1 MTKSLSPAALREAA
15 VAVSAGGKARFTPR
29 NLYYELVRSEAL
41 PPPGPRPRDALLAFR
56 RELAGHAKDPS
67 LAGLISLRDAR
78 RAVPSASLPD
88 VFDYSVRRVLVFDR
102 AETFLL
108 FAHNGFHRKIE
119 VALLAH
125 PSFPAHVAH
134 RLEKQLAA
142 GLRTAFYTLHDAGT
156 RGAKLRS
163 RVKRTLS
170 VHGKPRIADAGMTF
184 AQAFRLG
191 VPVRRREVT
200 GAVKLG
206 KNVDSEEALFLSSGS
221 YAHLEEMRPL
231 DLMKWAYS
239 RISRGAEEIGF
250 G

>member
-1 MTKSLSPAALREAA
+1 MTAPPLSAYREAA
-15 VAVSAGGKARFTPR
+15 SAVSSGGKARFTPR
-29 NLYYELVRSEAL
+29 NLYYEMVRRQSL
-41 PPPGPRPRDALLAFR
+41 PPPGPTPREDLVRFR
-56 RELAGHAKDPS
+56 RDLADHAKDPA

-119 VALLAH
+119 VALIAH
-125 PSFPAHVAH
+125 PNFPAHVAH
-134 RLEKQLAA
+134 RLEKQLEA
-142 GLRTAFYTLHDAGT
+142 GLRTAFYTLHDAGA
-156 RGAKLRS
+156 RGAKLRG
-163 RVKRTLS
+163 RVKRSLAA
-170 VHGKPRIADAGMTF
+170 HGKPRIADAGMTF

-191 VPVRRREVT
+191 VPVRRRELSGKVT
-200 GAVKLG
+200 LAEHF
-206 KNVDSEEALFLSSGS
+206 DSEEALFLRSGS

-231 DLMKWAYS
+231 DLLKFAYT
-239 RISRGAEEIGF
+239 RISRGAEELGF